1 MLKLL
6 LKSVKRVSLKRIA
19 EEVGVS
25 IATVSL
31 VLNGKDKGGRVS
43 KETAAKILDKAAE
56 LNYMPNTLAKGLK
69 LGRSKTIGLIVA
81 DISNVFFGTLAL
93 YIQEYAEKEG
103 YAIIIANTN
112 EQVKRME
119 KMIGLLKSRQID
131 GLIITPTEGSE
142 YLIKDLI
149 KYQMPLVLVD
159 RSYPNLPVNSVL
171 INNYEI
177 SYKSTKQLIQQ
188 GCKNIA
194 FITYKQ
200 DHFHIN
206 ERKRGY
212 YEAVKESGLYKAD
225 NIQEVRYDFLRS
237 DIDRAISYLVK
248 KEEKIDGIF
257 FATNSISIAGIK
269 SLCKYDMGLQK
280 DIQIMCFDECDAF
293 YLLPFSIPFVR
304 QPIEEMAKHAIKILI
319 DNIEGKNLE
328 IEKCFLDAELILK

>member
-1 MLKLL
+1 
-6 LKSVKRVSLKRIA
+6 VERVSLKRIA

-31 VLNGKDKGGRVS
+31 VLNGKDKEGRVS
-43 KETAAKILDKAAE
+43 KETAAKILNKAAE
-56 LNYMPNTLAKGLK
+56 LNYMPNSLAKGLK

-81 DISNVFFGTLAL
+81 DISNVFFGSLAL

-103 YAIIIANTN
+103 YAIIVANTN

-119 KMIGLLKSRQID
+119 KMIELLKSRQVD

-142 YLIKDLI
+142 TLVQELI
-149 KYQMPLVLVD
+149 KYKMPLVLVD
-159 RSYPNLPVNSVL
+159 RSYPDLPVNSVL

-177 SYKSTKQLIQQ
+177 SYKATKQLIQQ
-188 GCKNIA
+188 GCKKIA

-212 YEAVKESGLYKAD
+212 YEAVKEAGLYKAD

-237 DIDRAISYLVK
+237 DIDRVISYLVK

-257 FATNSISIAGIK
+257 FATNSISIAGLK
-269 SLCKYDMGLQK
+269 SLYKYNLVLQR
-280 DIQIMCFDECDAF
+280 DIQVMCFDESDAF
-293 YLLPFSIPFVR
+293 YMVPFSIPFVK
-304 QPIEEMAKHAIKILI
+304 QPIEEMAQHAVHILM
-319 DNIEGKNLE
+319 DQIEEKNLE
-328 IEKCFLDAELILK
+328 VEKCFLDAELVLR

>member
-1 MLKLL
+1 ME
-6 LKSVKRVSLKRIA
+6 RVSLKRIA

-31 VLNGKDKGGRVS
+31 VLNGKDKEGRVS
-43 KETAAKILDKAAE
+43 KETAAKILNKAAE
-56 LNYMPNTLAKGLK
+56 LNYMPNSLAKGLK

-81 DISNVFFGTLAL
+81 DISNVFFGSLAL
-93 YIQEYAEKEG
+93 YIQEYAEKDG

-119 KMIGLLKSRQID
+119 KMIRLLKSRQVD

-149 KYQMPLVLVD
+149 KYKMPLVLVD

-177 SYKSTKQLIQQ
+177 SYKATKQLIQQ

-212 YEAVKESGLYKAD
+212 YEAVKEVGLYKSD

-257 FATNSISIAGIK
+257 FATNSISIAGLK
-269 SLCKYDMGLQK
+269 LLYKYNLVLQR
-280 DIQIMCFDECDAF
+280 DIQVMCFDESDAF
-293 YLLPFSIPFVR
+293 YMVPFSIPFVK
-304 QPIEEMAKHAIKILI
+304 QPIEEMAQHAVHILM
-319 DNIEGKNLE
+319 DQIEEKNLE
-328 IEKCFLDAELILK
+328 VEKCFLDAELVLR

>member
-1 MLKLL
+1 ME
-6 LKSVKRVSLKRIA
+6 RVSLKRIA

-31 VLNGKDKGGRVS
+31 VLNGKDKEGRVS
-43 KETAAKILDKAAE
+43 KETASKILDKATE

-93 YIQEYAEKEG
+93 YIQEYAEKDG

-119 KMIGLLKSRQID
+119 KMIRLLKSRQVD

-149 KYQMPLVLVD
+149 KYKMPLVLVD

-177 SYKSTKQLIQQ
+177 SYKATKQLIQQ

-212 YEAVKESGLYKAD
+212 YEAVKEAGLYKAD

-237 DIDRAISYLVK
+237 DIDRVISYLVK

-257 FATNSISIAGIK
+257 FATNSISVAGVR
-269 SLCKYDMGLQK
+269 SLYKYNFVIQR
-280 DIQIMCFDECDAF
+280 DIQIMCFDESDAF
-293 YLLPFSIPFVR
+293 YLVPIPVPFVK
-304 QPIEEMAKHAIKILI
+304 QPIEEMAQHAVHILM
-319 DNIEGKNLE
+319 DQIEGKNLE
-328 IEKCFLDAELILK
+328 VEKCFLDAELVLR